1 MNKKST
7 LPQISGTLLNWVSE
21 RTFPI
26 EGNINSLLIF
36 KTLLEGILKLG
47 EEEHSGD
54 WDPSLR
60 ITFMDD
66 SSIET
71 LTGYPEIE
79 LDEITKAQYAF
90 YYFTEDYNGD
100 GVESHCK
107 ISNIKS
113 ITIIP

>member
-1 MNKKST
+1 MK
-7 LPQISGTLLNWVSE
+7 PIPFQQISGPLLNWASE
-21 RTFPI
+21 RPFPI
-26 EGNINSLLIF
+26 NGNNNSLVIF
-36 KTLLEGILKLG
+36 KALLDAILKLG